1 MKKIKK
7 LLANKKFK
15 RNKYNSRCCKMSIL
29 TEQKINELKEQL
41 ENNKSF
47 QYWKKEDGLSFED
60 FDIVDLD
67 SNMRLHNGKKDIGNF
82 CLYLKDGAISKA
94 LYDLS
99 Y

>member
-1 MKKIKK
+1 M
-7 LLANKKFK
+7 
-15 RNKYNSRCCKMSIL
+15 IL
-29 TEQKINELKEQL
+29 TEQKRIELKEQL
-41 ENNKSF
+41 ENNKRF
-47 QYWKKEDGLSFED
+47 QYWKNEDGLSFED

-67 SNMRLHNGKKDIGNF
+67 SNLQLHTGKKDIGSF

>member
-1 MKKIKK
+1 M
-7 LLANKKFK
+7 N
-15 RNKYNSRCCKMSIL
+15 NL
-29 TEQKINELKEQL
+29 TELKRNELKEQL

-67 SNMRLHNGKKDIGNF
+67 SNKQLNNEKKDIGCF
-82 CLYLKDGAISKA
+82 CLYIKDGVINKA